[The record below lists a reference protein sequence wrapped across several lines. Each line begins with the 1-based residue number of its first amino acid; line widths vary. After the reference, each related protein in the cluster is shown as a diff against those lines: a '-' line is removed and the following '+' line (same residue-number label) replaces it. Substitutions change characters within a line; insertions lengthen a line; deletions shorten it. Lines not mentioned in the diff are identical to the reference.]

1 MSPSDR
7 KRILLAELDDRM
19 AIALLTRL
27 YDHNRTLDVL
37 LSRTADVTSA
47 LVRTENF
54 HAIVTRAHP
63 GKPSDVAQL
72 RAQLRRS
79 GDTRVLAL
87 IDSEVG
93 ANSGALYAAGADTVL
108 ETSAAIQ
115 TIVNG
120 CLRLARSES
129 LLEGQ
134 LDQLGAPELIQILC
148 LCRRTA
154 TVRLESAV
162 GRGVIWIRDGE
173 VHHAVCEA
181 VSGQSA
187 MASIVRADSGRF
199 WVLPGDHLP
208 MRSIE
213 QDWQHVLLE
222 AAREGDEARES
233 RSRRPPAAGHD
244 DGPKASQSQVRKLG
258 RTYRELTELGL
269 QSIKAG
275 DFSKAREFW
284 DAARAIGPE
293 AGEPDAPLP
302 KSAGSVPPPRR
313 VERG

>member
-1 MSPSDR
+1 MSSSVR
-7 KRILLAELDDRM
+7 KKILLAELDDRM
-19 AIALLTRL
+19 ALVLLARL
-27 YDHNRTLDVL
+27 YEHNRTLDVL
-37 LSRTADVTSA
+37 LSRTADVTSE
-47 LVRTENF
+47 LTKTETF

-63 GKPSDVAQL
+63 GKPSDVQQL
-72 RAQLRRS
+72 RDAARARI
-79 GDTRVLAL
+79 LAL
-87 IDSEVG
+87 IDGEVG
-93 ANSGALYAAGADTVL
+93 VDSGVLYAAGADTVL
-108 ETSAAIQ
+108 ATRTPVELIAGEA
-115 TIVNG
+115 
-120 CLRLARSES
+120 LRLARSEA

-134 LDQLGAPELIQILC
+134 LDQLGAPELVQILC

-154 TVRLESAV
+154 SVRLESPAGRAV
-162 GRGVIWIRDGE
+162 VWIRNGE

-181 VSGQSA
+181 LSGQSA
-187 MASIVRADSGRF
+187 MAAIVRADSGRF
-199 WVLPGDHLP
+199 WALPGDHMP
-208 MRSIE
+208 VRSIE
-213 QDWQHVLLE
+213 QNWQHVLLE

-233 RSRRPPAAGHD
+233 TSRREPTAEH
-244 DGPKASQSQVRKLG
+244 GPKPSQSQVRKLG

-293 AGEPDAPLP
+293 DGEPDAPLP